1 MHSFLVAHLSK
12 HYSAVCDYGLVVYQP
27 GITSM
32 LANIPPQIDFGGAG
46 ATGAGGSSF
55 LAGGSSMP

>member
-1 MHSFLVAHLSK
+1 
-12 HYSAVCDYGLVVYQP
+12 
-27 GITSM
+27 M
-32 LANIPPQIDFGGAG
+32 LPYPPLQIDFGGGG